1 MIYKILHVDDEA
13 SIRLLVKFNLEQNGY
28 EVIQAKDGK
37 EALDLV
43 KSENPDLILL
53 DLLLPKIDGLGVCL
67 QLKQNPKTSAI
78 PIIMLTAKKEEVDKV
93 IGLELGA
100 DDYLTKPFGQRELL
114 ARVKAVLR
122 RSLTSTKTPDASLQV
137 GNLIINTDSFEVL
150 LNNKKIALTPKEFDL
165 LVLLITNTN
174 RAFSRENLLEK
185 IWGYDYY
192 GDSRTVDVH
201 IRHLRSKLNSDKAI
215 QKAIQTV
222 HGIGYRFSYQEN

>member
-1 MIYKILHVDDEA
+1 MTYKILHVDDEA

-28 EVIQAKDGK
+28 EVLQAKDGQ
-37 EALDLV
+37 EALDLA
-43 KSENPDLILL
+43 KNENPDLILL
-53 DLLLPKIDGLGVCL
+53 DLLLPKTNGLDVCL
-67 QLKQNPKTSAI
+67 QLKQNSTTSAI

-122 RSLTSTKTPDASLQV
+122 RSTANTKEKVNTSLNIGQLS
-137 GNLIINTDSFEVL
+137 INTESFEVL
-150 LNNKKIALTPKEFDL
+150 LASEKIALTPKEFDL
-165 LVLLITNTN
+165 LVLLITNAT
-174 RAFSRENLLEK
+174 RAFTREQLLEK
-185 IWGYDYY
+185 VWGYDYY

-201 IRHLRSKLNSDKAI
+201 IRHLRSKLSADEHI

-222 HGIGYRFSYQEN
+222 HGVGYRFSYK

>member
-1 MIYKILHVDDEA
+1 MTYKILHIDDEA

-28 EVIQAKDGK
+28 EVIQANNGK
-37 EALDLV
+37 EGLDLAT
-43 KSENPDLILL
+43 KENPDLILL

-93 IGLELGA
+93 VGLELGA

-114 ARVKAVLR
+114 ARIKAVLR
-122 RSLTSTKTPDASLQV
+122 RSTSTKESSNTSLEI
-137 GNLIINTDSFEVL
+137 GNLSINTASFEVL
-150 LNNKKIALTPKEFDL
+150 LNSKKIALTPKEFDL
-165 LVLLITNTN
+165 LVLLITNIT
-174 RAFSRENLLEK
+174 RAFTREQLLEK
-185 IWGYDYY
+185 VWGYDYY

-201 IRHLRSKLNSDKAI
+201 IRHLRSKLNADENI

-222 HGIGYRFSYQEN
+222 HGVGYRFSYK